1 MTGNQAESQPP
12 SPEQIEFLGE
22 EAAQEVF
29 FLGKKIMKLIKNKII
44 DDNIDNILEKVIDCA
59 CRTLE
64 LYSKL
69 INSIKQSLPLS
80 PVKIK
85 TINEINWGSVTDRGV
100 EIDIVQ
106 ENDRLWH
113 TICSGIKQGDPLV
126 SPRLLASTIS
136 SIISEL
142 FSIQNDTHQKKFH
155 NYLRIICL
163 YSNIIKIGYKSSYAN
178 MAVGKKLDAETV
190 PMNK

>member
-29 FLGKKIMKLIKNKII
+29 FLGKKIMKLIKIKVNSK
-44 DDNIDNILEKVIDCA
+44 NIDGVLEEVIDCA
-59 CRTLE
+59 CQTLE
-64 LYSKL
+64 LYSEL

-80 PVKIK
+80 PEKVK

-106 ENDRLWH
+106 ESDRLWH

-142 FSIQNDTHQKKFH
+142 FSIQNDTHQKKFY
-155 NYLRIICL
+155 NYLRITCL

-178 MAVGKKLDAETV
+178 MVVGEKLNSEILPVD
-190 PMNK
+190 K

>member
-1 MTGNQAESQPP
+1 MTGNQGESQPP

-29 FLGKKIMKLIKNKII
+29 FLGKKIMNLVKNKIKNGDI
-44 DDNIDNILEKVIDCA
+44 DDILEEVIDCA

-69 INSIKQSLPLS
+69 IERIKQSLPFS
-80 PVKIK
+80 PERVK
-85 TINEINWGSVTDRGV
+85 TINEINWESVTDRGV

-142 FSIQNDTHQKKFH
+142 FSIQNNTHQKSFY
-155 NYLRIICL
+155 NYIRIICL

-178 MAVGKKLDAETV
+178 MTVGKKLDAGTV